1 MRAEIIA
8 VGTELLLGQIANTN
22 AQYLSDRLALE
33 GVNVYYHQVVGDNQ
47 ERLQHVLS
55 LAQTRS
61 DLIVLTGGLGP
72 TDDDLTREALAAFL
86 GRQLQADSD
95 EFQRLRDF
103 FAQLGKEMP
112 INNEK
117 QAMRIAGGRL
127 LPNSRGTAP
136 GQYVEDRGQHYFLLP
151 GPPTEMR
158 PMVEEQMIPLLRSVM
173 AQSVTIRSRVLR
185 MFGIGESAMEMAV
198 ADILNGQTNPTIA
211 PLASEGEVTLRI
223 TARADSEE
231 DAYALIRPVEEQL
244 HQRLGKYIY
253 GIDKESLPV
262 AVGNRLK
269 AKKQTLS
276 LAESCTGGLVATM
289 LTDIPGTSAFFKE
302 GWVTYS
308 NEAKMK
314 QLGVPQEILDVHG
327 AVSEETARFMAQGAR
342 REANTDWAIS
352 ITGIAGPD
360 GGTPEKPVGLVY
372 VAVAGADGTTV
383 KQFHFHGDRQQIRI
397 RSAKNALYSLLKRLT

>member
-95 EFQRLRDF
+95 ELQRLRAF

-117 QAMRIAGGRL
+117 QAMRIADGRF

-314 QLGVPQEILDVHG
+314 QLGVPQEVLDAHG

>member
-1 MRAEIIA
+1 VRAEIIA

-33 GVNVYYHQVVGDNQ
+33 GVSVYYHQVVGDNQ

-72 TDDDLTREALAAFL
+72 TDDDLTRESVAAFL

-95 EFQRLRDF
+95 ELQRLRDF
-103 FAQLGKEMP
+103 FTQLGKEMP
-112 INNEK
+112 LNNQK
-117 QAMRIAGGRL
+117 QTMRIAGGHFL
-127 LPNSRGTAP
+127 SNPRGTAP
-136 GQYVEDRGQHYFLLP
+136 GQYVEDGGQHYFLLP

-198 ADILNGQTNPTIA
+198 TDILKGQTNPTIA

-223 TARADSEE
+223 TARADSEA

-244 HQRLGKYIY
+244 YQRLGKYIY

-276 LAESCTGGLVATM
+276 LAESCTGGLVAAM

-308 NEAKMK
+308 NDAKLK
-314 QLGVPQEILDVHG
+314 QLGVPQEILDAHG

-352 ITGIAGPD
+352 VTGIAGPD
-360 GGTPEKPVGLVY
+360 GGSPEKPVGLVY

-383 KQFHFHGDRQQIRI
+383 KQFNFHGDRQQIRI
-397 RSAKNALYSLLKRLT
+397 RSAKNALYSLLKRLI